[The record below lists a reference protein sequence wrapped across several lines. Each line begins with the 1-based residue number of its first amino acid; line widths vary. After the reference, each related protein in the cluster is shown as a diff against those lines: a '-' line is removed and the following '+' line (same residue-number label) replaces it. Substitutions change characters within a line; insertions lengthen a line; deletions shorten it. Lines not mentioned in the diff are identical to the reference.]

1 MKQVIS
7 LLDKHNSDES
17 VPGVDIIVMD
27 TDHNSIKLLDIIN
40 KRPSLKQTSSL
51 PLISTVMVLPEIAT
65 GGQLQSGFTSKEAL
79 QHIDDVG
86 GAGYICPHNI
96 SSQDLLF
103 TVVEALCRRKMVE
116 VTFRDLKAAKI
127 KAKKYPFIPVFSKAI
142 GMRDEDDE
150 DTDDDFA
157 DGFEDEESKMDNE
170 TDKTGRDS
178 RSSLSLKEL
187 DDWTDSSSLL
197 PSFVQNN
204 RKRIMK
210 KSKSLLSAQKGSA
223 GVDATTATLSIQ
235 DRQQADKAIVKLLNT
250 GGRLPEESVD
260 KVKSTT
266 GTSVTPRKTLKV
278 STSPPVQGE
287 SATTTASVADADP
300 GETRTAASIGSH
312 ELDDEKTKR
321 AQSINAA
328 ANVAATAAAAAASNS
343 QSRGR
348 GPAPMISMGSAPLT
362 SASVTAEKMMMAQ

>member
-86 GAGYICPHNI
+86 GAGRICPHNI

-103 TVVEALCRRKMVE
+103 TVVKALCRRKTVE

-170 TDKTGRDS
+170 TDKTGVTLARV
-178 RSSLSLKEL
+178 SL
-187 DDWTDSSSLL
+187 
-197 PSFVQNN
+197 
-204 RKRIMK
+204 
-210 KSKSLLSAQKGSA
+210 
-223 GVDATTATLSIQ
+223 
-235 DRQQADKAIVKLLNT
+235 
-250 GGRLPEESVD
+250 
-260 KVKSTT
+260 
-266 GTSVTPRKTLKV
+266 
-278 STSPPVQGE
+278 
-287 SATTTASVADADP
+287 
-300 GETRTAASIGSH
+300 
-312 ELDDEKTKR
+312 
-321 AQSINAA
+321 
-328 ANVAATAAAAAASNS
+328 
-343 QSRGR
+343 
-348 GPAPMISMGSAPLT
+348 
-362 SASVTAEKMMMAQ
+362 